1 MFGTLTQRALAART
15 LRLRAAAIPP
25 LYLRYISAIS
35 PRFYA
40 SELRAHA
47 LSPMSRCQL
56 SLSKGR
62 PLSRGELT
70 LSKGLCLSLA
80 APRRQVKGALSQLS
94 KGRPLSAPFAISQEL
109 AVGDLSQLLSE
120 CASFVNTVRLVAAR
134 ALTHHSRVPPRPHW
148 RPGRSRVARVWCTS
162 RPVPL
167 TLRLSPR
174 ASRPVPLTPFL
185 SPSARHAVPPPPPQR
200 GRVRVRGRGRAKG

>member
-70 LSKGLCLSLA
+70 LSKGQCLSLA

-148 RPGRSRVARVWCTS
+148 RPGQRLAELPACGAPLALLWVACSGSLFW
-162 RPVPL
+162 VPAL
-167 TLRLSPR
+167 GHPLGPRGEPLRI
-174 ASRPVPLTPFL
+174 
-185 SPSARHAVPPPPPQR
+185 
-200 GRVRVRGRGRAKG
+200 GC